1 VRAQRAGDGLVRGE
15 WLSAE
20 RADRGVILYL
30 HGGGYV
36 ACSPSTHRAI
46 TAALVRLAGRRVFA
60 LDYRLSPEHRF
71 PAALDDAVAAYR
83 WLLGA
88 CRRNHDREKKWDG
101 KTAGA
106 ISFTGLRPR
115 RRHQESRSGTADSS
129 DHRFR
134 HFSDTLL
141 VRWNVLGGFEGFVLA
156 EEEFLLAIGLGP
168 VGDQA

>member
-60 LDYRLSPEHRF
+60 LDYRLAPEHRF

-88 CRRNHDREKKWDG
+88 CRRNHDREK
-101 KTAGA
+101 
-106 ISFTGLRPR
+106 R
-115 RRHQESRSGTADSS
+115 GTAKPQGPSPSPVSAHGDAT
-129 DHRFR
+129 RR
-134 HFSDTLL
+134 
-141 VRWNVLGGFEGFVLA
+141 A
-156 EEEFLLAIGLGP
+156 E
-168 VGDQA
+168 VGQPTRPIIVFGISPTRS